1 MKRSACVL
9 ILLLCA
15 SVLTGCA
22 AEAASLWN
30 DNTNWIADRRP
41 SQVGD
46 IVTVFVDEK
55 TKTKDEGTT
64 EASKTND
71 NNVDDG
77 FGIFDFIRA
86 FGFSSSS
93 KMTGD
98 GSTERTHSAKG
109 QITCLVTDVSQR

>member
-1 MKRSACVL
+1 MKRNACVL

-22 AEAASLWN
+22 AESASLWN

-77 FGIFDFIRA
+77 
-86 FGFSSSS
+86 
-93 KMTGD
+93 
-98 GSTERTHSAKG
+98 
-109 QITCLVTDVSQR
+109 